1 MSSVKYKIMML
12 GDFNAKQSLWYSPD
26 ATSQNGHKL
35 RLLTEEFNLTQP
47 CSMATYVRKNTFP
60 DSLLDLA
67 FTNITE
73 AVHTVSTLPPVM
85 DPLPILFHSY
95 YSNHLHQK

>member
-1 MSSVKYKIMML
+1 MSSVKYNIMML

-35 RLLTEEFNLTQP
+35 RLLTEEFNLTQL
-47 CSMATYVRKNTFP
+47 CSKATYVRRNTFP

-67 FTNITE
+67 FTNIPE
-73 AVHTVSTLPPVM
+73 AVHTVSTLPPVR
-85 DPLPILFHSY
+85 DHLPLLLHTS
-95 YSNHLHQK
+95 YSNQLPQK